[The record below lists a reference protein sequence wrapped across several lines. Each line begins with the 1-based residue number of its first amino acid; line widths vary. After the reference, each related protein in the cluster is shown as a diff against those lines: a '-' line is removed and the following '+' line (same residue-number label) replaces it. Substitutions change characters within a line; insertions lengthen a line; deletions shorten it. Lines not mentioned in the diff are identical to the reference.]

1 MQQYFSPAL
10 NLTLVTGLAQITSD
24 FLVAKSS
31 RHFSVPTLF
40 NRFAPGSLLSLP
52 GFLSPPS
59 PIILD
64 SVSFMESSSSTRQS
78 LSVD

>member
-1 MQQYFSPAL
+1 MQQYSSPAL
-10 NLTLVTGLAQITSD
+10 NLTLVTALAQITSD

-40 NRFAPGSLLSLP
+40 NRFVPGSLRSLP

-59 PIILD
+59 LIILD
-64 SVSFMESSSSTRQS
+64 LVSFMELSSSTPQRS
-78 LSVD
+78 SVD